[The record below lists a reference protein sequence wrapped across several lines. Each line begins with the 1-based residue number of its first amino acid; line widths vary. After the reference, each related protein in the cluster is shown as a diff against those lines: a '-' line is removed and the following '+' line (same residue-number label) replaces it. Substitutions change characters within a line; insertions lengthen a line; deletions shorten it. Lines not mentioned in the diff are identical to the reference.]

1 MEIADLSED
10 KMAYTVTVTYV
21 FENVEA
27 NTPEEAEALVDGI
40 SVHNFVQHPTNQW
53 IISTS

>member
-27 NTPEEAEALVDGI
+27 NTPGNLKEQKSSRIDWK
-40 SVHNFVQHPTNQW
+40 S
-53 IISTS
+53 